1 MAVGTESIFIH
12 VIISLTLLLF
22 TAKIFAELF
31 HRIKLPIVLG
41 ELLAGIII
49 GPYALGGLPLFNGE
63 PLVILDE
70 TIKHIGELAA
80 IVILFVAGLEITPRE
95 FLRGGLSSFTIGA
108 LGVIVPFFVGYFV
121 FSLYGLEAL
130 ETLLIATA
138 LTATSIAISIQ
149 VLSSLGK
156 MQTKEARLILGA
168 AIVDDILA
176 IAVLSV
182 VLTMVQTGN
191 TTPDIMEIT
200 FLILK
205 ILGLFIAISIQVLSS
220 LGKMQ
225 TKEARLILGA
235 AIVDDILAIAV
246 LSVVLTMVQTG
257 NTTPDIMEITF
268 LILKILGLFVAIL
281 VGAILIVPRILHREK
296 LWKSQGSIEGIT
308 TAIFFGGAGIAA
320 LVGLS
325 PIVGAFAIGM
335 AVASTRLIKQVEE
348 YVHKLQIIFAPLFF
362 AIIGAQ
368 VDLRGI
374 NLDVLLIAGIL
385 IFIAIVTKMLG
396 CGLPS
401 LIFLK
406 DKSKAMRVGIGMV
419 SRGEVG
425 LIVAGVGATSGVISG
440 DVYTAIIVMVA
451 VTTII
456 TPIWLKK
463 AYSKELV

>member
-1 MAVGTESIFIH
+1 MAVGTESSTIFIH
-12 VIISLTLLLF
+12 VIISLSLLLF
-22 TAKIFAELF
+22 SAKIFAELF

-41 ELLAGIII
+41 EILAGIII

-63 PLVILDE
+63 PLVVLDE
-70 TIKHIGELAA
+70 TIHHIGELAA

-95 FLRGGLSSFTIGA
+95 FLRGGASSFTVGA
-108 LGVIVPFFVGYFV
+108 LGVIVPFFIGYIV

-149 VLSSLGK
+149 VLTSLGK

-191 TTPDIMEIT
+191 TTPDIIDIT

-205 ILGLFIAISIQVLSS
+205 ILGLFIAL
-220 LGKMQ
+220 
-225 TKEARLILGA
+225 
-235 AIVDDILAIAV
+235 
-246 LSVVLTMVQTG
+246 
-257 NTTPDIMEITF
+257 
-268 LILKILGLFVAIL
+268 L
-281 VGAILIVPRILHREK
+281 VGSILIVPRILHRER

-385 IFIAIVTKMLG
+385 ISIAIGTKLLG

-401 LIFLK
+401 LIFLNK

-425 LIVAGVGATSGVISG
+425 LIIAGVGATSGVLSG

-463 AYSKELV
+463 AYQKELIET

>member
-1 MAVGTESIFIH
+1 MAIGTESSIFIH
-12 VIISLTLLLF
+12 VIISLALLLF

-31 HRIKLPIVLG
+31 HRVKLPIVLG
-41 ELLAGIII
+41 ELLAGIVI

-70 TIKHIGELAA
+70 TIKNIGELAA
-80 IVILFVAGLEITPRE
+80 IVILFIAGLEITPRE
-95 FLRGGLSSFTIGA
+95 FLRGGASSFTIGA

-121 FSLYGLEAL
+121 FSLYGLDAL

-149 VLSSLGK
+149 VLSSIGK

-176 IAVLSV
+176 IA
-182 VLTMVQTGN
+182 
-191 TTPDIMEIT
+191 I
-200 FLILK
+200 
-205 ILGLFIAISIQVLSS
+205 
-220 LGKMQ
+220 
-225 TKEARLILGA
+225 
-235 AIVDDILAIAV
+235 

-268 LILKILGLFVAIL
+268 LILKILGLFVALL
-281 VGAILIVPRILHREK
+281 VGSILIVPRILHRER

-362 AIIGAQ
+362 SIIGAQ

-385 IFIAIVTKMLG
+385 VFIAIVTKLLG
-396 CGLPS
+396 CGFPS

-406 DKSKAMRVGIGMV
+406 DKSKAMRVGIGMI

-425 LIVAGVGATSGVISG
+425 LIVAGIGATSGVLSG

>member
-1 MAVGTESIFIH
+1 MAIGAESSTIFIH
-12 VIISLTLLLF
+12 IIISLALLLF
-22 TAKIFAELF
+22 TAKIFAEFF

-95 FLRGGLSSFTIGA
+95 FLRGGASSFTVGV
-108 LGVIVPFFVGYFV
+108 LGVIIPFFVGYIV

-149 VLSSLGK
+149 VLTSLGK

-191 TTPDIMEIT
+191 TTPD
-200 FLILK
+200 
-205 ILGLFIAISIQVLSS
+205 V
-220 LGKMQ
+220 
-225 TKEARLILGA
+225 
-235 AIVDDILAIAV
+235 
-246 LSVVLTMVQTG
+246 
-257 NTTPDIMEITF
+257 MEITF
-268 LILKILGLFVAIL
+268 LILKILGLFVALL
-281 VGAILIVPRILHREK
+281 VGSILIVPRILHRER

-385 IFIAIVTKMLG
+385 VFIAITTKILG

-401 LIFLK
+401 LIFLKK

-425 LIVAGVGATSGVISG
+425 LIVAGVGATSGVLSG

-463 AYSKELV
+463 AYQKEEITT

>member
-1 MAVGTESIFIH
+1 MAVGTESSTIFIH
-12 VIISLTLLLF
+12 VIISLALLLF
-22 TAKIFAELF
+22 TAKIFAEFF

-70 TIKHIGELAA
+70 TIKNIGELAA

-95 FLRGGLSSFTIGA
+95 FLRGGASSFTIGA

-121 FSLYGLEAL
+121 FSLYGLDAL

-205 ILGLFIAISIQVLSS
+205 ILGLF
-220 LGKMQ
+220 
-225 TKEARLILGA
+225 
-235 AIVDDILAIAV
+235 
-246 LSVVLTMVQTG
+246 
-257 NTTPDIMEITF
+257 
-268 LILKILGLFVAIL
+268 VALL
-281 VGAILIVPRILHREK
+281 VGSIVIVPRILHRER

-463 AYSKELV
+463 AYQKELV

>member
-1 MAVGTESIFIH
+1 MAVGTESSTIFIH
-12 VIISLTLLLF
+12 VVISLSLLLF
-22 TAKIFAELF
+22 TSKIFAELF

-41 ELLAGIII
+41 ELLAGMII
-49 GPYALGGLPLFNGE
+49 GPYALGGLIVFDGE
-63 PLVILDE
+63 PLVDLDE

-95 FLRGGLSSFTIGA
+95 FLKGGVSAFTIGA
-108 LGVIVPFFVGYFV
+108 LGVIIPFFAGFMI
-121 FSLYGLEAL
+121 FTLYGLEL
-130 ETLLIATA
+130 LQILLIATA

-149 VLSSLGK
+149 VLTSLGK
-156 MQTKEARLILGA
+156 MQSKEARLILGA

-191 TTPDIMEIT
+191 TTPDVIDISI
-200 FLILK
+200 LILK
-205 ILGLFIAISIQVLSS
+205 ILGLFAAL
-220 LGKMQ
+220 
-225 TKEARLILGA
+225 LIG
-235 AIVDDILAIAV
+235 
-246 LSVVLTMVQTG
+246 S
-257 NTTPDIMEITF
+257 
-268 LILKILGLFVAIL
+268 
-281 VGAILIVPRILHREK
+281 ILIVPRILHRER
-296 LWKSQGSIEGIT
+296 LWKSRGSIEGIT

-320 LVGLS
+320 IVGLS

-368 VDLRGI
+368 VDLRGVNI
-374 NLDVLLIAGIL
+374 EVLSIAGIL
-385 IFIAIVTKMLG
+385 VAVAILTKLLG

-401 LIFLK
+401 WIFLK
-406 DKSKAMRVGIGMV
+406 DKTKSMRVGIGMV

-425 LIVAGVGATSGVISG
+425 LIVAGVGASSGVLSG
-440 DVYTAIIVMVA
+440 DIYTAIIIMVA
-451 VTTII
+451 ATTII

-463 AYSKELV
+463 SYQKELA